1 VTSLQ
6 EGLAMPAAPGRRV
19 FLHVGAPKTG
29 TTYLQGILWRNRES
43 LRKAG
48 LDVVGVNRGEH
59 YRAGNDLRDLPFDPA
74 DPGLDWTGA
83 WDALAKAAVASRS
96 PNVIVSDEHLAS
108 LTPAQV
114 RRAVDSLAP
123 REVHVVY
130 ATRNLEGLLPSEW
143 QEYVKHRSPL
153 SYPEWTRRVLG
164 NAERGPGR
172 WFWSVHD
179 AGDVVARWSTAVD
192 PAHVHVLT
200 LPPPGSPKDELWRRF
215 AAVVGVPS
223 EAAVEFDVEENTS
236 LGYAEA
242 ELLRRVNQALP
253 AEFPRWHH
261 TGLAR
266 DLLATKILAPR
277 SPSGRPELPADLRD
291 ALRRRAERSASG
303 LAGSGCDLVGDLASL
318 EVPEEPR
325 PGDPPPTDPEV
336 LAAAVDAVAG
346 LLVQMGRMRDDR
358 RRWER
363 RLRGRMDAGRVART
377 QARVVRVARRSP
389 RLSRL
394 LDRVRA
400 ARSG

>member
-1 VTSLQ
+1 
-6 EGLAMPAAPGRRV
+6 
-19 FLHVGAPKTG
+19 LHVGAPKTG
-29 TTYLQGILWRNRES
+29 TTYLQGILWRNRDR
-43 LRKAG
+43 LREEG

-59 YRAGNDLRDLPFDPA
+59 YRGGNDLRDLPFEPA
-74 DPGLDWTGA
+74 DPGIDWTGA
-83 WDALAKAAVASRS
+83 WDALAKAAVGSRS
-96 PNVIVSDEHLAS
+96 LNVIVSDEHLAS
-108 LTPAQV
+108 LTPTQV
-114 RRAVDSLAP
+114 KRAVTSLAP

-153 SYPEWTRRVLG
+153 TYPEWARRVLG
-164 NAERGPGR
+164 NARKGPGR

-179 AGDVVARWSTAVD
+179 AGDVVARWSTAVE
-192 PAHVHVLT
+192 PGHVHVLT
-200 LPPPGSPKDELWRRF
+200 LPPPSSPKDELWQRF
-215 AAVVGVPS
+215 AAVVGVPA
-223 EAAVEFDVEENTS
+223 EAAVEFDVEDNTS
-236 LGYAEA
+236 LGYAET

-266 DLLATKILAPR
+266 DVLARQILAPR

-291 ALRRRAERSASG
+291 QLRRRARRSAKG
-303 LAGSGCDLVGDLASL
+303 LAGSGCDLVGDLGSL
-318 EVPEEPR
+318 DIPEEPR
-325 PGDPPPTDPEV
+325 PGDAPPSDEEV

-363 RLRGRMDAGRVART
+363 RLRDRMDAGRVARA
-377 QARVVRVARRSP
+377 QARVVRAARQHP

-394 LDRVRA
+394 LDRVKES
-400 ARSG
+400 RSG